1 MKNTEKSMEKLV
13 NLCKARGFVFAGSE
27 IYGGLANTWDYGP
40 LGVEL
45 KNNIK
50 RAWWKKFVQENP
62 YNVGLDAA
70 ILMNPQT
77 WVASGHL
84 SGFSDPLMDCRACKE
99 RFRADKLIE
108 DFCAE
113 KGQEPPKPVDAMS
126 QDEMMDF
133 IRQNAVPCPSCGKH
147 DFTDIRQFNLM
158 FKTFQGVTEDAKNT
172 VYLRP
177 ETAQGIFVNFPNV
190 ARTTRRKVPFGIGQI
205 GKSFRNEITPGNF
218 IFRVREFEQMELEFF
233 CVPGTDLEWFQYW
246 RSFCRDWLLSLGMTE
261 ENLRLRDHD
270 PEELCFYSKATTD
283 FEFLFPFGWG
293 ELWGVADRTDYD
305 LTQHQNTSGKDLT
318 YFDQEKNERY
328 IPYVIEPSL
337 GVERSFLA
345 FLCDAYDE
353 EVVDAEKNDVRVVLR
368 LHPALAPFKCAVLP
382 LSKKLASP
390 AGELF
395 ASLSKEFMCDYDD
408 AGSIGKR
415 YRREDEIG
423 TPFCITVDFQTVGDP
438 EKGVEADGCVTVRER
453 DSMEQ
458 VRIPMD
464 SVAAYIRERMTF

>member
-1 MKNTEKSMEKLV
+1 MKNTEKTMEAIV
-13 NLCKARGFVFAGSE
+13 NLAKGRGFVFPGSE

-40 LGVEL
+40 LGAEL

-50 RAWWKKFVQENP
+50 KAWWKKFVQQNP

-84 SGFSDPLMDCRACKE
+84 AGFSDPLMDCRECHE

-108 DFCAE
+108 DWCAE
-113 KGQEPPKPVDAMS
+113 NGFELPKPIDAFS
-126 QDEMMDF
+126 QEEMKNFVEEHD
-133 IRQNAVPCPSCGKH
+133 IKCPTCGKH
-147 DFTDIRQFNLM
+147 NFTDIRQFNLM

-177 ETAQGIFVNFPNV
+177 ETAQGIFVNFANV
-190 ARTTRRKVPFGIGQI
+190 QRTSRKKLPFGIGQI

-233 CVPGTDLEWFQYW
+233 CKPGTDLEWFDYW
-246 RSFCRDWLLSLGMTE
+246 RSFCKNWLLSIGLKE
-261 ENLRLRDHD
+261 ENIRLRDHD
-270 PEELCFYSKATTD
+270 KDELCFYSKATTD
-283 FEFLFPFGWG
+283 FEFMFPFGWG

-318 YFDQEKNERY
+318 YFDQETNEHY
-328 IPYVIEPSL
+328 VPYVIEPSL

-345 FLCDAYDE
+345 VLCDAYDE
-353 EVVDAEKNDVRVVLR
+353 ELDEKGDTRTVLHF
-368 LHPALAPFKCAVLP
+368 HPAIAPIKAAVLP
-382 LSKKLASP
+382 LSKKLGDQAM
-390 AGELF
+390 EIYNE
-395 ASLSKEFMCDYDD
+395 LSKYFMVDYDD

-423 TPFCITVDFQTVGDP
+423 TPICITYDFDS
-438 EKGVEADGCVTVRER
+438 VEDKCVTVRDRDTMKQER
-453 DSMEQ
+453 IAISDLKE
-458 VRIPMD
+458 
-464 SVAAYIRERMTF
+464 YIEKMIAF

>member
-1 MKNTEKSMEKLV
+1 MSNEAKTMDKIV
-13 NLCKARGFVFAGSE
+13 ALCKNRGFVYAGSE

-50 RAWWKKFVQENP
+50 KAWWKKFVQENR

-84 SGFSDPLMDCRACKE
+84 AGFSDPLMDCRECHE

-108 DFCAE
+108 DWCAANGFE
-113 KGQEPPKPVDAMS
+113 LPKPIDAFS
-126 QDEMMDF
+126 QAEMKEF
-133 IRQNAVPCPSCGKH
+133 IDTHEIACPTCGKH
-147 DFTDIRQFNLM
+147 NFTDIRQFNLM

-177 ETAQGIFVNFPNV
+177 ETAQGIFTNFVNV
-190 ARTTRRKVPFGIGQI
+190 QRTSRKKMPFGIGQI

-233 CVPGTDLEWFQYW
+233 CKPGTDLEWFNYW
-246 RSFCRDWLLSLGMTE
+246 RTFSHEWLLSIGLRD

-305 LTQHQNTSGKDLT
+305 LTQHQTVSGKDLT
-318 YFDQEKNERY
+318 YFDQETGERY

-337 GVERSFLA
+337 GVERSVLA
-345 FLCDAYDE
+345 VLCDAYDE
-353 EVVDAEKNDVRVVLR
+353 EVVDEEKNDIRVVMHF
-368 LHPALAPFKCAVLP
+368 HPALAPVKAAVLP
-382 LSKKLASP
+382 LSKKLSENAE
-390 AGELF
+390 ELF
-395 ASLSKEFMCDYDD
+395 VSLSKKFNVDFDD
-408 AGSIGKR
+408 TGSIGKR
-415 YRREDEIG
+415 YRRQDEIG
-423 TPFCITVDFQTVGDP
+423 TPFCICYDFDS
-438 EKGVEADGCVTVRER
+438 VEDGCVTIR
-453 DSMEQ
+453 DRDTMDQ
-458 VRIPMD
+458 VRMPIAD
-464 SVAAYIRERMTF
+464 VAAYLEEKLAF